1 MLRIAICDDE
11 SYFAE
16 ELKELLSGYMMEKG
30 LVFEIDTYNSGEELV
45 GLGIKVIQYKV
56 VFLDINMEKVDGITA
71 AEKIRRISKEVFIVF
86 VTA

>member
-30 LVFEIDTYNSGEELV
+30 FVFEIDTYNSG
-45 GLGIKVIQYKV
+45 
-56 VFLDINMEKVDGITA
+56 
-71 AEKIRRISKEVFIVF
+71 
-86 VTA
+86 

>member
-16 ELKELLSGYMMEKG
+16 GNERTAFWLYDGKRP
-30 LVFEIDTYNSGEELV
+30 LVFEIDTYNSEWELV

-56 VFLDINMEKVDGITA
+56 VFLILIW
-71 AEKIRRISKEVFIVF
+71 RR
-86 VTA
+86 